1 MNYVRIRGQLS
12 WRCCGA
18 RQQVVGDPDVWD
30 HFFKVGENVGM
41 GIIKIPFRTERTIL
55 FGVLGGLY
63 GKTGGLSL
71 FI

>member
-41 GIIKIPFRTERTIL
+41 GIIKIPFRAERTI
-55 FGVLGGLY
+55 
-63 GKTGGLSL
+63 
-71 FI
+71 